1 MPTVRGHNE
10 GSLFR
15 RSRDGKWIATVT
27 MPDGR
32 RRSRS
37 AASKGEGLANLRD
50 GREQECT
57 SPPYRALWSACR
69 SAVRTRT
76 MQRVTPRHRLPV
88 TDAPNGDRR
97 DNGALVSAIESL
109 RAEVSGLRDDVREDI
124 EAIRSEVRTA
134 VTDFT
139 IAHGREHQAEREDR
153 TVAHARFDDFIRAV
167 ELDKARRDGALG
179 FLRFGFELFGRYGR
193 QVAWVLLGLASL
205 VGAASGAIQVTVGR

>member
-1 MPTVRGHNE
+1 MSKSALLHPIAHYGLLAVLLSGH
-10 GSLFR
+10 GQCS
-15 RSRDGKWIATVT
+15 V
-27 MPDGR
+27 
-32 RRSRS
+32 
-37 AASKGEGLANLRD
+37 
-50 GREQECT
+50 
-57 SPPYRALWSACR
+57 
-69 SAVRTRT
+69 
-76 MQRVTPRHRLPV
+76 VTPRHRLPV